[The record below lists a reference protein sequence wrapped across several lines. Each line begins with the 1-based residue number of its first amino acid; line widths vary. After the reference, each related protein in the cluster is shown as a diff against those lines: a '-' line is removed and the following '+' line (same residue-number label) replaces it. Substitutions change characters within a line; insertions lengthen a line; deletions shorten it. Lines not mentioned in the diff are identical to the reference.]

1 MEVPARV
8 CPTPWQI
15 RHATTESA
23 LLRARV
29 VLTTQQRPLALTMP
43 LRILRAVLEC
53 TGSSRVLWSWLGGTP
68 MEALSA
74 LLHEITRGLV
84 AGFAAAPVAWALG
97 VVAALLALLVLALR
111 RRPPAQGEI
120 GTVYLM
126 SAAATRKAREIAE
139 IDAFARRVNA
149 ASEEMKLQLRRF
161 RTGHHTQVKIYI
173 DHSNFITS
181 WNDIVHRGERAL
193 EHDVD
198 WHALPSVLLEEVAE
212 WLKKQRRSPAA
223 VLYRGMHVYGTL
235 FEDEYFRLLETML
248 AHEQATP
255 SKLPLPIRLRRET
268 IDRWRQENA
277 AHKWDLTHEI
287 RNVAGC
293 VMVPVYRRTP
303 REDQLGRAQY
313 TSGGIPIAPEKT
325 LDTRIATDIIGDATF
340 EVYDVALLV
349 TEDSDFIPAVEFVQ
363 DMRGKQVI
371 HVGFGGHS
379 NELRS
384 VCRHRIDLGKGNLY
398 RRMQRRTGRA
408 DGTAKGKA

>member
-1 MEVPARV
+1 
-8 CPTPWQI
+8 
-15 RHATTESA
+15 
-23 LLRARV
+23 
-29 VLTTQQRPLALTMP
+29 MP
-43 LRILRAVLEC
+43 LRTLRAVLEC
-53 TGSSRVLWSWLGGTP
+53 TGSSRVPWSCVGGAT
-68 MEALSA
+68 MEAFST
-74 LLHEITRGLV
+74 LLDELTRDLM
-84 AGFAAAPVAWALG
+84 AGGAAARVGWALG
-97 VVAALLALLVLALR
+97 AVVVVLALLVVALLR
-111 RRPPAQGEI
+111 RTAARGEVD
-120 GTVYLM
+120 TLYLM

-161 RTGHHTQVKIYI
+161 RAGHHTQVKIYI

-198 WHALPSVLLEEVAE
+198 WHTLPSVLLEEVAE

-255 SKLPLPIRLRRET
+255 SRLPLPIRLRRET
-268 IDRWRQENA
+268 VDRWRQENA
-277 AHKWDLTHEI
+277 AHKWELTHEI

-303 REDQLGRAQY
+303 KEDQLGKAQY

-325 LDTRIATDIIGDATF
+325 LDTRIATDLIGDATF

-363 DMRGKQVI
+363 DMRGKHVI

-384 VCRHRIDLGKGNLY
+384 ICRHRIDLGKGSLY
-398 RRMQRRTGRA
+398 RRMQRARPS
-408 DGTAKGKA
+408 GTAKGKA

>member
-1 MEVPARV
+1 
-8 CPTPWQI
+8 
-15 RHATTESA
+15 
-23 LLRARV
+23 
-29 VLTTQQRPLALTMP
+29 
-43 LRILRAVLEC
+43 
-53 TGSSRVLWSWLGGTP
+53 

-74 LLHEITRGLV
+74 LLEQLTRGLV

-97 VVAALLALLVLALR
+97 VLVVLLTLLALALR
-111 RRPPAQGEI
+111 RRPPAPGEVDTI
-120 GTVYLM
+120 YLI

-161 RTGHHTQVKIYI
+161 RSGHHTQAKVYI

-181 WNDIVHRGERAL
+181 WNEMVHRGERAL

-198 WHALPSVLLEEVAE
+198 WHALPSVLLEEVAD
-212 WLKKQRRSPAA
+212 WLKKMRRSPAA

-235 FEDEYFRLLETML
+235 FEDDYFRLLETML
-248 AHEQATP
+248 DHEQATP
-255 SKLPLPIRLRRET
+255 SKLQLPIRLRRET
-268 IDRWRQENA
+268 VERWRQENA
-277 AHKWDLTHEI
+277 AHKWELTREI

-303 REDQLGRAQY
+303 KEDQLGKAQY

-325 LDTRIATDIIGDATF
+325 LDTRIATDLIGDATF

-363 DMRGKQVI
+363 DMRGKHVI
-371 HVGFGGHS
+371 HVGFGGHN

-384 VCRHRIDLGKGNLY
+384 VCRHRIDLAKGNLY
-398 RRMQRRTGRA
+398 RRMQRRTGN
-408 DGTAKGKA
+408 AKGKA